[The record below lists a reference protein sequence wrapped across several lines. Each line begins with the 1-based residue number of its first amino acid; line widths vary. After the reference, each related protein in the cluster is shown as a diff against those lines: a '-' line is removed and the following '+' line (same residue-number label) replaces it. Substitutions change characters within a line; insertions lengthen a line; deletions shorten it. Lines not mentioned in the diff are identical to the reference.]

1 MSFLRH
7 GKIYRSDEIFS
18 DEKGRGRG
26 TASRW
31 SAPEP
36 GQKTRR
42 KERVWLIV
50 RDEFP
55 AGYSLAGCS
64 PAEPA
69 SASPTALSMHWG
81 RGAGNCLPA
90 NGNLSLVSVSQA
102 RGAVHRAVNGNVSSV
117 PVFPPG
123 FPPVF
128 PPPRAISKVECPI
141 APSLSTPVENSL
153 LERVGRASA
162 RDFLLRRT
170 VVSRI

>member
-7 GKIYRSDEIFS
+7 GEIYRSDEGFS
-18 DEKGRGRG
+18 GEKGRGRG

-36 GQKTRR
+36 SQKTRR

-69 SASPTALSMHWG
+69 SASPTALRMPEG
-81 RGAGNCLPA
+81 IAAGKQLPA
-90 NGNLSLVSVSQA
+90 NGNLSLVSVSQP
-102 RGAVHRAVNGNVSSV
+102 RGAVHHHMS
-117 PVFPPG
+117 P
-123 FPPVF
+123 
-128 PPPRAISKVECPI
+128 
-141 APSLSTPVENSL
+141 
-153 LERVGRASA
+153 
-162 RDFLLRRT
+162 
-170 VVSRI
+170 